1 MLKIELTFN
10 DFAYN
15 EPPPNIVWYGKNED
29 FFSFLRIIYKLAMK
43 NNQIVE
49 LSNSESIILINFDK
63 LVLQSSSI
71 GNKLVSISG
80 NEVKTDLSC
89 DCWKEILKMM
99 LPVSLSKGFQYID
112 FDNDKFIED
121 ANWII
126 SSSTELI
133 E

>member
-1 MLKIELTFN
+1 
-10 DFAYN
+10 
-15 EPPPNIVWYGKNED
+15 
-29 FFSFLRIIYKLAMK
+29 MK

>member
-1 MLKIELTFN
+1 
-10 DFAYN
+10 
-15 EPPPNIVWYGKNED
+15 
-29 FFSFLRIIYKLAMK
+29 
-43 NNQIVE
+43 
-49 LSNSESIILINFDK
+49 
-63 LVLQSSSI
+63 
-71 GNKLVSISG
+71 
-80 NEVKTDLSC
+80 
-89 DCWKEILKMM
+89 MM